1 MAYPTPPR
9 LILFSRLPAPGR
21 VKTRLVPALGAGG
34 AAILQDRVARRLA
47 GRMAHLAERLPLEL
61 ELCYTGGDEDQ
72 ARAWLGPGFSCVAQ
86 KPGHLGQR
94 MARALARALAQGAP
108 RAVLVGSDLP
118 GLDADILARAFAAL
132 ERFPLALGPST
143 DGGYYLVG
151 LGRPAPGLLDEPH
164 WRSLAALSSRAAA
177 LGLEPALL
185 PALRDLDTPDDLAYW
200 AERDP
205 QFRSWSDPTA

>member
-1 MAYPTPPR
+1 MDKLPPR
-9 LILFSRLPAPGR
+9 LILFSRLPVAGR
-21 VKTRLVPALGAGG
+21 VKTRLVPALGAQG
-34 AAILQDRVARRLA
+34 AAALQDKLARRLA
-47 GRMAHLAERLPLEL
+47 GRMRELAGRLPLEL
-61 ELCYTGGDEDQ
+61 ELCYTGGGEDQ
-72 ARAWLGPGFSCVAQ
+72 ARAWLGPAFACVAQ

-94 MARALARALAQGAP
+94 MAQALARALARGAP

-118 GLDADILARAFAAL
+118 GLDADMLERAFAAL
-132 ERFPLALGPST
+132 ERSPLALGPST

-151 LGRPAPGLLDEPH
+151 LSRPAPGLLEEPH

-185 PALRDLDTPDDLAYW
+185 PALRDLDTPSDLAYW

-205 QFRSWSDPTA
+205 QFRSWTDPTA